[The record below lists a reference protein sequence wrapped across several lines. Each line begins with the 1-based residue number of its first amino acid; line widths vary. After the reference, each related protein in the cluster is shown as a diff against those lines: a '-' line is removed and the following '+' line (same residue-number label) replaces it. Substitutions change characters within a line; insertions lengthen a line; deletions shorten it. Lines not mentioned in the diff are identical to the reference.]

1 MVLIRTIKKNIQW
14 GLVTDH
20 HDQQT
25 VGLIQTITNNR
36 QLHFHTDLDEYTV
49 VLIRTIMNNIQRCL
63 DTDLHEKQRMG
74 SIRRFTKKVQ
84 WRLDTDVHENQRV
97 TS

>member
-1 MVLIRTIKKNIQW
+1 MRWRWCEPSRTTDSVVLIRTIKKNIQW

-36 QLHFHTDLDEYTV
+36 QLHFHTDLDEHTV
-49 VLIRTIMNNIQRCL
+49 ILIRTIMNNIQRCL
-63 DTDLHEKQRMG
+63 DTDLHDQH
-74 SIRRFTKKVQ
+74 TA
-84 WRLDTDVHENQRV
+84 W
-97 TS
+97 